1 MIWIHFGDVS
11 RFELPCLLSLSQP
24 NVPQSEFSVGKI
36 IVSITDMHTPQARVK
51 KRLLAEESG
60 MTLEQPF
67 GDGLHL
73 IDELLLNLLL
83 IPRFQRSLLTRPFRG

>member
-1 MIWIHFGDVS
+1 M
-11 RFELPCLLSLSQP
+11 LSLSQP

-36 IVSITDMHTPQARVK
+36 IISMFDMHTPQARVK

-60 MTLEQPF
+60 MTLGQSF

-73 IDELLLNLLL
+73 VDELLLNLLL
-83 IPRFQRSLLTRPFRG
+83 IPRITRSLLTRPSRG

>member
-1 MIWIHFGDVS
+1 M
-11 RFELPCLLSLSQP
+11 LSLSQP

-36 IVSITDMHTPQARVK
+36 IISMFDMHTSQSRVK

-60 MTLEQPF
+60 MTLGQSF

-73 IDELLLNLLL
+73 VDELLLNLLL
-83 IPRFQRSLLTRPFRG
+83 IPRITRSLLTRPSRG

>member
-1 MIWIHFGDVS
+1 M
-11 RFELPCLLSLSQP
+11 LSLSQP

-36 IVSITDMHTPQARVK
+36 IVSMTDMHTSQSRVK

-60 MTLEQPF
+60 MTLGQPF

-73 IDELLLNLLL
+73 VDELLLNLLL
-83 IPRFQRSLLTRPFRG
+83 IPRFQRSLLMRPSRG

>member
-1 MIWIHFGDVS
+1 M
-11 RFELPCLLSLSQP
+11 LSLSQP

-36 IVSITDMHTPQARVK
+36 IISMFDMHTPQSRVK

-60 MTLEQPF
+60 MTLGQSF

-73 IDELLLNLLL
+73 VDELLLNLLL
-83 IPRFQRSLLTRPFRG
+83 IPRITRSLLTRPSRG

>member
-1 MIWIHFGDVS
+1 M
-11 RFELPCLLSLSQP
+11 LSLSQP

-36 IVSITDMHTPQARVK
+36 IVSMSDMHTPQARVK

-60 MTLEQPF
+60 MTLGQSL

-73 IDELLLNLLL
+73 VDELLLNLLL
-83 IPRFQRSLLTRPFRG
+83 IPRITRSLLTRPFRG

>member
-1 MIWIHFGDVS
+1 M
-11 RFELPCLLSLSQP
+11 LSLSQP

>member
-1 MIWIHFGDVS
+1 M
-11 RFELPCLLSLSQP
+11 LSLSQP

-36 IVSITDMHTPQARVK
+36 IVSMTDMHTSQSRVK

-60 MTLEQPF
+60 MTLGQSL

-73 IDELLLNLLL
+73 VYELLLNLLL
-83 IPRFQRSLLTRPFRG
+83 IPRITRSLLTRPSRG

>member
-1 MIWIHFGDVS
+1 M
-11 RFELPCLLSLSQP
+11 LSLSQP

-36 IVSITDMHTPQARVK
+36 IISMFDMHTSQSRVK

-60 MTLEQPF
+60 MTLGQSL

-73 IDELLLNLLL
+73 VDELLLNLFSVLP
-83 IPRFQRSLLTRPFRG
+83 ISE

>member
-1 MIWIHFGDVS
+1 M
-11 RFELPCLLSLSQP
+11 LSLSQP

-73 IDELLLNLLL
+73 VDELLLNLLL
-83 IPRFQRSLLTRPFRG
+83 IPRFQRSLLTRPSRG

>member
-1 MIWIHFGDVS
+1 M
-11 RFELPCLLSLSQP
+11 LSLSQP

-36 IVSITDMHTPQARVK
+36 IISMFDMHTPQSRVK

-60 MTLEQPF
+60 MTMGQSL

-73 IDELLLNLLL
+73 VNELLLNLLL
-83 IPRFQRSLLTRPFRG
+83 IPRFQRSLLTRPSRG